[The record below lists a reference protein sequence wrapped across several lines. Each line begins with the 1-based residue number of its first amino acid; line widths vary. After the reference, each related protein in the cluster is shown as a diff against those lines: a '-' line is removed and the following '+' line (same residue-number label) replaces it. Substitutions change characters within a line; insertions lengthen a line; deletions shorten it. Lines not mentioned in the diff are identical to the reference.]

1 VKPSASPPQLDAATE
16 ERLAEDRAWMQ
27 QARNGDM
34 AAFERLVTRYSGR
47 VYTLALRMTGS
58 AADAQEIM
66 QETFLS
72 AYQNLKSF
80 RGDSGFGSWVHR
92 IAANF
97 ALMRLRH
104 KRVVDDVEGQLKGE
118 LEFSDDGKLAS
129 FPLSNWGQRADE
141 AALGDELKQAIEQ
154 SVSRLPDAYRVV
166 FLLKDV
172 EGLSYEEIA
181 EVVGETVPAVKSRL
195 HRARLNL
202 RQAIDEFYAE
212 RKPG

>member
-1 VKPSASPPQLDAATE
+1 MKPSASPPQLDAATE